1 MGYRNVAKLLVRIP
15 LDPKIV
21 ALTDKGRSVMEGEGR
36 VKDAY
41 EAMAAEVVGRWKVEG
56 QQ

>member
-36 VKDAY
+36 VKEAY
-41 EAMAAEVVGRWKVEG
+41 EAMAAEVVSRWKVEG